1 MQSESRAGLSVELAD
16 IMSGLQP
23 ALAGGAAGLS
33 NGAPRQNRRLPERI
47 LVAAHQAC
55 DLGDLDVAAQLLS
68 ILETVIGQ
76 ARGRPRAP
84 VDPGRRRIMESL
96 IAAHQRLWHLRHA
109 EAAEAAPPRAS
120 NTTSPYGFHEAPNP
134 FDGPLHD

>member
-1 MQSESRAGLSVELAD
+1 MQSDSRTGQIPDLAD
-16 IMSGLQP
+16 IMSGLPP
-23 ALAGGAAGLS
+23 AIVGGITGGSGA
-33 NGAPRQNRRLPERI
+33 APRQNRRLPERI

-76 ARGRPRAP
+76 TRGQSRAP
-84 VDPGRRRIMESL
+84 ADPARRRVMESL

-109 EAAEAAPPRAS
+109 DAMPAPAS
-120 NTTSPYGFHEAPNP
+120 PSRPQHGFHEALDQVD
-134 FDGPLHD
+134 FRAFE